1 MTNHPAADL
10 FPETIAKRPRSPNGI
25 NVHRFLEGY
34 GIKVLPYTDA
44 RGWKDRPANVV
55 YGGRTVAR
63 LMRRDIEL
71 TGLVVRCIQT
81 SNPTC
86 FDDVVILS
94 VWRFISA
101 HMAHRKATDV
111 INEFGRVDL
120 AHIKKRAHRL
130 VNGSYGRM
138 GKTWEKIG
146 TLLADAMIEQEQA
159 A

>member
-1 MTNHPAADL
+1 VN
-10 FPETIAKRPRSPNGI
+10 RSPNGI

-34 GIKVLPYTDA
+34 GVKVLPYRDA

-63 LMRRDIEL
+63 LMRKDMDR
-71 TGLVVRCIQT
+71 TGLVVRCIQS

-94 VWRFISA
+94 VWHFIHA
-101 HMAHRKATDV
+101 HLASSQPSEAIRR
-111 INEFGRVDL
+111 FGRIDL
-120 AHIKKRAHRL
+120 AQIKKRAHRL
-130 VNGSYGRM
+130 SNGTSGRM

-146 TLLADAMIEQEQA
+146 TLLADAMIEKDEA